1 MECATQEMIYNK
13 TGQYS
18 VEGGGNALPSKAEI
32 QTNAPGC
39 TINNSY
45 ADNEL
50 VGISDIS
57 LQNYYPVIVLYGSFD
72 ASFNSS
78 TVYNGGSVINTIPRA
93 ESKEQVLDVYS
104 LTSSNGVLI
113 ISFSYLSGA
122 DSSGADYIKISN
134 MTIDHSHILDFT
146 NLSND
151 KQKYLITDT
160 QEAGESTGFVY
171 FTLETGLKIQLKINL
186 HPKQHNMESTN
197 ELVTKAEAS
206 AEGLSVDSTNEY
218 LTKVEFNANLPTP
231 PV

>member
-57 LQNYYPVIVLYGSFD
+57 LQNYYPVIALYGSFD

-78 TVYNGGSVINTIPRA
+78 TVYNGGSIINTIPRA
-93 ESKEQVLDVYS
+93 ESKEQVLDVYR
-104 LTSSNGVLI
+104 LTSSSGVLI

-122 DSSGADYIKISN
+122 TSSDADLIKISN
-134 MTIDHSHILDFT
+134 MTIDHSHILDLT

-151 KQKYLITDT
+151 KQKCLITDT

-186 HPKQHNMESTN
+186 H
-197 ELVTKAEAS
+197 
-206 AEGLSVDSTNEY
+206 
-218 LTKVEFNANLPTP
+218 LTT
-231 PV
+231 

>member
-57 LQNYYPVIVLYGSFD
+57 LQNYYPIVIVYGSFQI
-72 ASFNSS
+72 SLNSS
-78 TVYNGGSVINTIPRA
+78 TIYDGGSIVNNILRA
-93 ESKEQVLDVYS
+93 ENKEQVLDVYN
-104 LTSSNGVLI
+104 LNSSSGVLL

-122 DSSGADYIKISN
+122 SSDADFIKISN
-134 MTIDHSHILDFT
+134 MTIDHSHILDMT
-146 NLSND
+146 TLSND

-160 QEAGESTGFVY
+160 REAGESTGFVY

-186 HPKQHNMESTN
+186 HPT
-197 ELVTKAEAS
+197 T
-206 AEGLSVDSTNEY
+206 
-218 LTKVEFNANLPTP
+218 
-231 PV
+231 

>member
-78 TVYNGGSVINTIPRA
+78 TVYNGGSIINTIPRA
-93 ESKEQVLDVYS
+93 ESKEQVLDVYR
-104 LTSSNGVLI
+104 LTSSSGALI
-113 ISFSYLSGA
+113 ISFSYLSGTTSDA
-122 DSSGADYIKISN
+122 DFIKISN
-134 MTIDHSHILDFT
+134 MTIDHGHILDLT

-186 HPKQHNMESTN
+186 HPT
-197 ELVTKAEAS
+197 T
-206 AEGLSVDSTNEY
+206 
-218 LTKVEFNANLPTP
+218 
-231 PV
+231 

>member
-57 LQNYYPVIVLYGSFD
+57 LQNYYPIVIVYGSFQI
-72 ASFNSS
+72 SLNSS
-78 TVYNGGSVINTIPRA
+78 TIYGGGSIINTIPRA
-93 ESKEQVLDVYS
+93 ESKEQVLDVYR
-104 LTSSNGVLI
+104 LTSSSGLLI

-122 DSSGADYIKISN
+122 SSDADFIKISN
-134 MTIDHSHILDFT
+134 MTIDHSHILDYT
-146 NLSND
+146 NLSTE
-151 KQKYLITDT
+151 KQKFLITDT
-160 QEAGESTGFVY
+160 KEAGESTGFVY

-186 HPKQHNMESTN
+186 HST
-197 ELVTKAEAS
+197 T
-206 AEGLSVDSTNEY
+206 
-218 LTKVEFNANLPTP
+218 
-231 PV
+231 

>member
-72 ASFNSS
+72 ASLNSS
-78 TVYNGGSVINTIPRA
+78 TVYTGGSVISTIPRV
-93 ESKEQVLDVYS
+93 ESKEQVLDVYR
-104 LTSSNGVLI
+104 LTSASGVLI
-113 ISFSYLSGA
+113 ISFSYISGTTSA
-122 DSSGADYIKISN
+122 DDFIKISN
-134 MTIDHSHILDFT
+134 MTIDHSHILDMT
-146 NLSND
+146 TLSND

-160 QEAGESTGFVY
+160 KEAGESTGFVY

-186 HPKQHNMESTN
+186 HPRT
-197 ELVTKAEAS
+197 
-206 AEGLSVDSTNEY
+206 
-218 LTKVEFNANLPTP
+218 
-231 PV
+231 

>member
-78 TVYNGGSVINTIPRA
+78 TVYNGGSIINTIPRS
-93 ESKEQVLDVYS
+93 ESKEQVLDVYN
-104 LTSSNGVLI
+104 LNSSSGALL

-122 DSSGADYIKISN
+122 SSDADFIKISN
-134 MTIDHSHILDFT
+134 MTIDHSHILDYT
-146 NLSND
+146 NLSTE
-151 KQKYLITDT
+151 KRKYLITDT
-160 QEAGESTGFVY
+160 KEAGESTGFVY

-186 HPKQHNMESTN
+186 HPT
-197 ELVTKAEAS
+197 T
-206 AEGLSVDSTNEY
+206 
-218 LTKVEFNANLPTP
+218 
-231 PV
+231 

>member
-57 LQNYYPVIVLYGSFD
+57 LQNYYPIIVLYGNFD

-78 TVYNGGSVINTIPRA
+78 TVYNMGSVINTIPRA
-93 ESKEQVLDVYS
+93 ESKEQVIDVYRM
-104 LTSSNGVLI
+104 TSSSGTLV
-113 ISFSYLSGA
+113 ISFSYLSGTTSDA
-122 DSSGADYIKISN
+122 DFIKISN
-134 MTIDHSHILDFT
+134 MTIDHSHILDMT
-146 NLSND
+146 TVSVD
-151 KQKYLITDT
+151 KQKFLITDT
-160 QEAGESTGFVY
+160 KEAGESTGLVY

-186 HPKQHNMESTN
+186 HPT
-197 ELVTKAEAS
+197 T
-206 AEGLSVDSTNEY
+206 
-218 LTKVEFNANLPTP
+218 
-231 PV
+231 